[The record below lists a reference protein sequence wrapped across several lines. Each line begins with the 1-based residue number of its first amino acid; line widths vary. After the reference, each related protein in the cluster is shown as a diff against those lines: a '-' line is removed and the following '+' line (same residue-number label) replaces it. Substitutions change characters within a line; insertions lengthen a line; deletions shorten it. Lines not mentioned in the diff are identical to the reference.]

1 MEKIIEIISKTIY
14 PQFSQMFNLYLTKII
29 NTGDRVIDNCLIVVI
44 NSIGIILLT
53 LLYNLYTFLT
63 IKYESDIINVD
74 SVLKKYKKDDIISNY
89 KILYNAYSSVSNST
103 NIKPIY
109 PVYVIRYIV
118 DFKIVD
124 KINIHDKIN
133 VSFFKD
139 KLGERIAGSQRN
151 SYFTP
156 VYKYVINNQIEYIFL
171 VEEILY
177 SNNQLELEKFLK
189 LVYNYSCEFDKINIP
204 QCERVNSIYEYTENT
219 SQNVFSQHINLGKVN
234 KKLTFDNIHFEQKE
248 LLLKWVDLFINN
260 NMYPKELPL
269 CNKLGI
275 LLHGKAGGTGKTGSV
290 SALANKLNRD
300 VILINS
306 FKIQNKNKLRE
317 YMTLNK
323 DKSIFVFDEF
333 DYLLDDIDIKES
345 SSCLFKQEDSKD
357 PIDTRFLLQLLDG
370 VGDETGR
377 VIIATTNNPEK
388 INPLFLRAGRFD
400 VKLKLGFCTFDM
412 FLNIV
417 KCKYSPDLFNKQ
429 NINLL
434 LKKNITPLILI
445 NNLVTSDTY
454 DDLIILLNKLPK
466 IKE

>member
-1 MEKIIEIISKTIY
+1 MEKIFEIISKTIY
-14 PQFSQMFNLYLTKII
+14 PQFSQMFNLYLTKLV

-44 NSIGIILLT
+44 NSIVIILLT
-53 LLYNLYTFLT
+53 LLYNLHSYLI
-63 IKYESDIINVD
+63 IKYESDIINAD
-74 SVLKKYKKDDIISNY
+74 NVLKKYKKDDIITNY
-89 KILYNAYSSVSNST
+89 KIVYNAYSSVSNSN

-109 PVYVIRYIV
+109 PVYIVRYIIE
-118 DFKIVD
+118 FKIVD
-124 KINIHDKIN
+124 RININDKIN

-151 SYFTP
+151 AYFTP
-156 VYKYVINNQIEYIFL
+156 VYKYIINNQVEYIFL
-171 VEEILY
+171 IEEILY
-177 SNNQLELEKFLK
+177 SNNQIELEKFLK

-204 QCERVNSIYEYTENT
+204 QCERINSIYEYTENGNN
-219 SQNVFSQHINLGKVN
+219 QIINLGKIN
-234 KKLTFDNIHFEQKE
+234 KKLTFDNIHFEQKK

-290 SALANKLNRD
+290 SALANMLNRD
-300 VILINS
+300 IILINS
-306 FKIQNKNKLRE
+306 FKIQSKNKLRE

-333 DYLLDDIDIKES
+333 DYLLSDIDIKDPS
-345 SSCLFKQEDSKD
+345 SGLNRQEDIKD

-370 VGDETGR
+370 IGDETGR

-388 INPLFLRAGRFD
+388 INPLFLRPGRFD
-400 VKLKLGFCTFDM
+400 LKLHLGFCTYDM

-417 KCKYSPDLFNKQ
+417 KSKYSIELFNEQ
-429 NINLL
+429 EINLL
-434 LKKNITPLILI
+434 LKRNITPLILI
-445 NNLVTSDTY
+445 NNLVTSNDY
-454 DDLIILLNKLPK
+454 DDFIFLLNKLPK
-466 IKE
+466 MI